1 MEKLAGDAS
10 TREYFRVFHDAG
22 TDILC
27 RDSLFLNVPPQ
38 DYPFLIMVKRL
49 AERGIPVPAIHF
61 TDEENGLLLLE
72 DGGDVHLQSVYH
84 TMDRDEALSFF
95 QRLIDIMVQIQSTES
110 DGSEVPFG
118 LSFDV
123 EKLMF
128 EFDFFIEHTLLN
140 YFESR
145 ISQNDLK
152 RLRNAFIKISE
163 ILYRP
168 EFFVLNHR
176 DYHSRNVLVNASEP
190 FILDFQDA
198 RMGLPQYDAVS
209 LLRDSYL
216 VLEDD
221 IVQSLKDYHH
231 ARLKEAGYDKMS
243 RDEYDFFFD
252 IMGFQRN
259 VKALGTFGY
268 QITHRDNQLYEPYIA
283 STLNYLPYYVERR
296 SELRAAGTI
305 LEQAM
310 EAAS

>member
-10 TREYFRVFHDAG
+10 TREYFRVFHDSG
-22 TDILC
+22 TEVLC
-27 RDSLFLNVPPQ
+27 RDSLFLNVSPQ
-38 DYPFLIMVKRL
+38 DYPFYIMEKRL

-72 DGGDVHLQSVYH
+72 DGGDIHLQSTYH
-84 TMDRDEALSFF
+84 TMNCHDALSFF

-128 EFDFFIEHTLLN
+128 EFDFFIDHTLLN
-140 YFESR
+140 YFKSK

-152 RLRNAFIKISE
+152 RLRNAFLKISE
-163 ILYRP
+163 ILHRP
-168 EFFVLNHR
+168 ELFVLNHR
-176 DYHSRNVLVNASEP
+176 DYHSRNVLVKASEP

-216 VLEDD
+216 VLEND

-231 ARLKEAGYDKMS
+231 ARLKEAEYDKMS

-252 IMGFQRN
+252 IMAFQRN

-268 QITHRDNQLYEPYIA
+268 QITQRDNRVYEPYIA
-283 STLNYLPYYVERR
+283 PTRNYLPDYIERR
-296 SELRAAGTI
+296 PELRAAGAI
-305 LEQAM
+305 LERAM